1 MNKKKQTLKE
11 IFDNAFIDYKKR
23 DYKSAENSC
32 YKILSIDPNHF
43 DSLFL
48 LATISAAHSD
58 FNKAKEFLLK
68 SLEIQPKNTSA
79 LNNLATTYKGLG
91 MLKEAANFY
100 KKALEINPNHTNANY
115 NLGLLLYKLGDLK
128 KAKSYFKKT
137 VEIQNNYALA
147 FIGLANV
154 HVDLKELKEALS
166 CYQKAIEI
174 NPKIVTAHNNL
185 GLLYRDLQD
194 SENSIKCYQKAIEL
208 EPSYANSHH
217 NLGQIYKE
225 MGQFEKSIKSHKAAI
240 KYEPNDLINYYFLS
254 ELEKNT
260 VDKNLKGKIEKI
272 LLGDKTTVKNL
283 AYGNYLLAKYERK
296 RKNYEKELNYLV
308 KGHNNFYKTKQKKFD
323 ENNKYCFDGV
333 HQVMK
338 GAKLEPSNKKDDIK
352 AKPIFII
359 GVPRSGSTLVERII
373 GSGKEFIPVGEETGV
388 IGRYVLD
395 KVQVKQSLN
404 LGDVN
409 SVRNELFAIYKDRGL
424 MLKKYNYT
432 FTDKS
437 LDNFLYLELIREI
450 YPNAKIINCK
460 RDVFSSIVSIFQN
473 NLTELSWTHN
483 LENIFRYFDNYF
495 KIIENYNAVNSNFIY
510 ELQLE
515 KLINNPAEEAK
526 KLMKFCELPWDKK
539 CLEFY
544 KRKDLISK
552 TASNIQVRQAIFK
565 HPSNKYLPYKKYID
579 KYGKK
584 YSWFN

>member
-1 MNKKKQTLKE
+1 MNKKKQTLKTT
-11 IFDNAFIDYKKR
+11 FDNAFLDYKKR

-48 LATISAAHSD
+48 LATISAVHSD

-68 SLEIQPKNTSA
+68 SLEIQPNNTSA

-91 MLKEAANFY
+91 MLKEASNFY
-100 KKALEINPNHTNANY
+100 NKALAINPNNANSNY
-115 NLGLLLYKLGDLK
+115 NLGLLFHKFGDLK
-128 KAKSYFKKT
+128 KAKIYFKKT
-137 VEIQNNYALA
+137 TEIQKNYALA
-147 FIGLANV
+147 FVGLANV
-154 HVDLKELKEALS
+154 HIDLKELREALS

-174 NPKIVTAHNNL
+174 NPKIASAHNNL

-194 SENSIKCYQKAIEL
+194 FENSIKCYQKAIEL
-208 EPSYANSHH
+208 VPSYANSHH

-225 MGQFEKSIKSHKAAI
+225 MGQFDKSIKSHKTAI

-254 ELEKNT
+254 ELEKNI

-272 LLGDKTTVKNL
+272 LLGDKVTLKNL
-283 AYGNYLLAKYERK
+283 AYGNYLLAKYEHK
-296 RKNYEKELNYLV
+296 TKNYEKELNYLT
-308 KGHNNFYKTKQKKFD
+308 KGHDNFYKTQQKKFD
-323 ENNKYCFDGV
+323 LNNKYCFDGV
-333 HQVMK
+333 HQVIK

-388 IGRYVLD
+388 IGRFVLD
-395 KVQVKQSLN
+395 KSKMKESFN
-404 LGDVN
+404 LGNLND
-409 SVRNELFAIYKDRGL
+409 VRNELFEIYKDRGL

-432 FTDKS
+432 FTDKT

-460 RDVFSSIVSIFQN
+460 RDVLSSIVSIFQN
-473 NLTELSWTHN
+473 NLTELPWTHN
-483 LENIFRYFDNYF
+483 MENIFRYFDNYF
-495 KIIENYNAVNSNFIY
+495 KIMENYNFVNSNFIY

-515 KLINNPAEEAK
+515 KLINNPQEEAK

-565 HPSNKYLPYKKYID
+565 HSSNKYLPYKKYID

-584 YSWFN
+584 YSWYN